1 MPLSEYT
8 QRRVAGDMATLLQR
22 AGVVGVVPTPLDIV
36 GQAAGIEEVLDV
48 GELPPKLLAN
58 KPSFLRRVVGAL
70 IYSDEIA
77 FVDRSTTASRGR
89 FIEAHE
95 ISHRALAW
103 HRGSHQLRLDDEGRI
118 SRDTE
123 EELEAE
129 ANHGA
134 AHLLFQGVRFNE
146 EALGYQIS
154 LRAPLLLAARWG
166 TSIHA
171 AIWHYVEYHPDP
183 VALAVAGSI
192 TRANGTVPIWSVLE
206 SNKFRR
212 RYGRFA
218 SWFPAAALSVGETSD
233 VAPLG
238 QIAHRARQGEDLPS
252 IELRQLLDGSV
263 AKFTAEAFYNQRSL
277 FLMVRPKSRQMSLG
291 RGIQLAAS

>member
-1 MPLSEYT
+1 MPLPEYT
-8 QRRVAGDMATLLQR
+8 QRRVAGEIEALLQR
-22 AGVVGVVPTPLDIV
+22 AGVTGVVPTPLDVV

-48 GELPPKLLAN
+48 GDLPPKLLAK
-58 KPSFLRRVVGAL
+58 KPSFLKRVVGAL
-70 IYSDEIA
+70 VYSDEIA
-77 FVDRSTTASRGR
+77 FVDRSTGPCRGR

-103 HRGSHQLRLDDEGRI
+103 HRGSHELLLDDDGRI

-146 EALGYQIS
+146 EALGYQVS
-154 LRAPLLLAARWG
+154 LRAPLLLANRWG

-183 VALAVAGSI
+183 VALAVTGSI
-192 TRANGTVPIWSVLE
+192 TRANGTVPIWNFLE
-206 SNKFRR
+206 SDQFRH

-218 SWFPAAALSVGETSD
+218 DWFATPALTIGVSPDIS
-233 VAPLG
+233 PLG
-238 QIAHRARQGEDLPS
+238 QLASRARHGEDLPS
-252 IELRQLLDGSV
+252 VDLRHCVGGDTAS
-263 AKFTAEAFYNQRSL
+263 FTGEAFYNQRSL
-277 FLMVRPKSRQMSLG
+277 FLMVRPKSRGMSLG
-291 RGIQLAAS
+291 RGIRLAAG

>member
-1 MPLSEYT
+1 MPLPEYA
-8 QRRVAGDMATLLQR
+8 QRTVAAEMEALLRR

-48 GELPPKLLAN
+48 GALPPKLLAK

-70 IYSDEIA
+70 VYSEEIA
-77 FVDRSTTASRGR
+77 FVDRSTSASRGR

-103 HRGSHQLRLDDEGRI
+103 HRGSHELRLDDEGRI

-123 EELEAE
+123 EELEGE

-134 AHLLFQGVRFNE
+134 AHLLFQGVRFND
-146 EALGYQIS
+146 EALGYEVS
-154 LRAPLLLAARWG
+154 LRAPLLLADRWG

-183 VALAVAGSI
+183 VALAVAGSM

-206 SNKFRR
+206 SNTFRR
-212 RYGRFA
+212 RYGPFA
-218 SWFPAAALSVGETSD
+218 GWFPTAALSLGATPD

-252 IELRQLLDGSV
+252 IELRQILHGSV
-263 AKFTAEAFYNQRSL
+263 TKFTAEAFFNQRSL
-277 FLMVRPKSRQMSLG
+277 FLMVRPKSRRLSLG
-291 RGIQLAAS
+291 RGIRLAAS